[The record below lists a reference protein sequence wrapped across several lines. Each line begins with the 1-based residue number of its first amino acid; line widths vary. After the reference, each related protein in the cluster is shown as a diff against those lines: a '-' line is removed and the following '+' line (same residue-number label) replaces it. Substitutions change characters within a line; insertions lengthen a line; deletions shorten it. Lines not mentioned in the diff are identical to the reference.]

1 MYQQILVKI
10 PNMKHYKNCVVGIM
24 FHMDGRMDGQAY
36 ITKLL
41 VTVDKHFADMPKRRH
56 TAVWHC
62 NMGVI
67 CLMVT
72 TVVIVILAL
81 SGLF

>member
-1 MYQQILVKI
+1 
-10 PNMKHYKNCVVGIM
+10 
-24 FHMDGRMDGQAY
+24 MDGQAY